1 MANHKLHISF
11 WENGEL
17 SQQELEFGS
26 QESTYKKLEEFSRT
40 LTDFLFKVYDQ
51 DGQLLE
57 SKAVGEISTYA

>member
-1 MANHKLHISF
+1 MAHHKLHISF

-17 SQQELEFGS
+17 VHE
-26 QESTYKKLEEFSRT
+26 ESEHSNQDAVYKKLEQYAKNFA
-40 LTDFLFKVYDQ
+40 DFFFKVYDQ